1 MVSSDKLKI
10 KHLQIQNKK
19 LKDRYNILME
29 QQKKMGAGQVKK
41 ELYQSPCCSDPQ
53 AQQLKNTGK
62 PITPL
67 ITSSFEMAREIRT
80 PYDQYWLKVYN
91 SHSMNENYNLP

>member
-1 MVSSDKLKI
+1 MGSCEKKVKNLQMQHKI
-10 KHLQIQNKK
+10 
-19 LKDRYNILME
+19 LKDRYNQLIRR
-29 QQKKMGAGQVKK
+29 QQKEG
-41 ELYQSPCCSDPQ
+41 YSSPCCGN
-53 AQQLKNTGK
+53 QQSQQIQQTGK
-62 PITPL
+62 PMTSH